1 MTDVLTS
8 PISVIL
14 VEDDPDLREAIADYL
29 RLADFAVTSVESGMA
44 FYREMAVAEFDL
56 AVIDLNLPDTD
67 GTQIANFLSQRTSM
81 GIIIVTGRGTP
92 ADRLRGFEVGADLYF
107 VKPVDCEELVAAARN
122 LHRRVQGDRGTR
134 ADGPMATGDQW
145 TFDQQTWRLVA
156 PNGRVVALTGKES
169 QLLDCLVRQPGVA
182 VSRQVL
188 AAELG
193 YDDLGPESRG
203 LDASLRRLRQKT
215 LVETGVALPV
225 QTMKA
230 VGLVFAAPVKRVHM
244 DRRTAR
250 AVP

>member
-1 MTDVLTS
+1 MTDALS
-8 PISVIL
+8 PPISVIL

-29 RLADFAVTSVESGMA
+29 RLADFTVTAVESGMA

-67 GTQIANFLSQRTSM
+67 GTAIADFLSQRTNM
-81 GIIIVTGRGTP
+81 GIIIVTGRGMP

-122 LHRRVQGDRGTR
+122 LHRRVRVGGSSHPG
-134 ADGPMATGDQW
+134 GPMATGDQW
-145 TFDQQTWRLVA
+145 TFDQQTWRLIA
-156 PNGRVVALTGKES
+156 PNGRIVALTGKES
-169 QLLDCLVRQPGVA
+169 QLLDCLVRQPGTA
-182 VSRQVL
+182 VSRQTL
-188 AAELG
+188 ATELG

-215 LVETGVALPV
+215 LVGTGVALPV

-230 VGLVFAAPVKRVHM
+230 VGLVFAAPVKRVQM
-244 DRRTAR
+244 DRRPAR
-250 AVP
+250 TVS